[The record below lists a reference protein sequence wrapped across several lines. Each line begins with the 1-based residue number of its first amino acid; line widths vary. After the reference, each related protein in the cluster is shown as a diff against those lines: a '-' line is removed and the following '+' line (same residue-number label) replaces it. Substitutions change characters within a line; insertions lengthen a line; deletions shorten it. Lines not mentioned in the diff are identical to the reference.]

1 MQSALEINYY
11 KLYEI
16 GGKIMAININEYLN
30 KDLIINNLEANTT
43 DDIFKI
49 LSEMLI
55 KEKFVKDSF
64 YKGLVER
71 ESKFPTGLTLGKYNV
86 AIPHTDVIHVIKP
99 AIAIA
104 TLKHPV
110 LFSNMDGEGEVK
122 VNIVFAMALNE
133 PHSQIMML
141 QQLMLLIQNED
152 VLRSMNEA
160 KDSDELYDIV
170 TKCECDLI

>member
-1 MQSALEINYY
+1 
-11 KLYEI
+11 
-16 GGKIMAININEYLN
+16 MAININEYLN
-30 KDLIINNLEANTT
+30 KDLIINNLEAETT
-43 DDIFKI
+43 DDIFKV

-55 KEKFVKDSF
+55 KESFVKDSF

-110 LFSNMDGEGEVK
+110 LFNNMDGDGK
-122 VNIVFAMALNE
+122 VNVNIIFAMVLKE
-133 PHSQIMML
+133 PHSQVMML

-152 VLRSMNEA
+152 VLKSMNAA
-160 KDSDELYDIV
+160 KDSEELYEIV
-170 TKCECDLI
+170 SKFECNLTLNKLEEEIR